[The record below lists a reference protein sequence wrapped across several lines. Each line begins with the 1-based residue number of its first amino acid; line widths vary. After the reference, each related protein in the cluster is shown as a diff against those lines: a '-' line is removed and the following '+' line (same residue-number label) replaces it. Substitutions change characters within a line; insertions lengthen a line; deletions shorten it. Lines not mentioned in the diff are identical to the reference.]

1 MQAWQFIALPWRV
14 IVTKPCRYAQALIV
28 MPSWRALAAGLVLLA
43 LSMTSVAVWSDPA
56 LEEIRARA
64 EAGEFERAERL
75 LDQWLQSSQ
84 DADTTALLRAQLQA
98 MKTTQIASQRQRIQ
112 GLIEGGDFDEAALEL
127 NELIAMGDSR
137 QQVSALRQAIADARL
152 YGAYRPGQVFSDP
165 LPRLQ
170 QSAPAV
176 VVIPVGQFMMGSPNT
191 EPGRNANEGPRRRVQ
206 VDQGFALSQTEITVG
221 QFAAFVADTGYRS
234 DVERAGFGVVYEPR
248 TRRFDRRRQVNWRH
262 DYLGEVAADDL
273 PVIRVS
279 FNDAAAYARWLTN
292 NSAQS
297 YRLPSE
303 AEYEYALRAGSQ
315 SRYWWGGGSPAT
327 AIENLTGDGDQSPTG
342 ANWSV
347 AFRSYNDGHWG
358 PAPVAS
364 YPPNP
369 FGLHD
374 MGGNVKSWVEDCWH
388 ESYVRAPRDTQAWIN
403 PGCTERVVRGGSWAS
418 TPAQARSAFRM
429 AAASSEH
436 SPQIGFRVVRVL
448 SE

>member
-1 MQAWQFIALPWRV
+1 
-14 IVTKPCRYAQALIV
+14 VTKPCRSAQAQIFI
-28 MPSWRALAAGLVLLA
+28 PTWRVLVAGAVLMAMTVLSASALA
-43 LSMTSVAVWSDPA
+43 DPA
-56 LEEIRARA
+56 LDEIRARA

-75 LDQWLQSSQ
+75 LDQWLQGSQ
-84 DADTTALLRAQLQA
+84 DTDTAALVRAQLQS
-98 MKTTQIASQRQRIQ
+98 MKTAQIISQRLRIQ
-112 GLIEGGDFDEAALEL
+112 SLIEAGEFDEAALEL

-137 QQVSALRQAIADARL
+137 QQVSALRQAMADARL

-165 LPRLQ
+165 MPRLQ
-170 QSAPAV
+170 QAAPAV
-176 VVIPVGQFMMGSPNT
+176 VVIPVGQFMMGSPST

-248 TRRFDRRRQVNWRH
+248 TRRFDRRRHMNWRH
-262 DYLGEVAADDL
+262 DYLGELAADDL

-292 NSAQS
+292 NTSQT

-315 SRYWWGGGSPAT
+315 SRYWWGGGSPSAP
-327 AIENLTGDGDQSPTG
+327 IENLTGDGDHSPTG
-342 ANWSV
+342 GSWSV
-347 AFRSYNDGHWG
+347 AFRGYDDGHWG

-388 ESYVRAPRDTQAWIN
+388 DSYVRAPRDTQAWVN
-403 PGCTERVVRGGSWAS
+403 PGCVERVVRGGSWAS

-429 AAASSEH
+429 ASASSEH
-436 SPQIGFRVVRVL
+436 SPQIGFRVVREL

>member
-1 MQAWQFIALPWRV
+1 MQAWQLSVSPWRV
-14 IVTKPCRYAQALIV
+14 TVTKPCRSAQAQIFI
-28 MPSWRALAAGLVLLA
+28 PTWRVLVAGAVLMAMTVLSASALA
-43 LSMTSVAVWSDPA
+43 DPA
-56 LEEIRARA
+56 LDEIRARA

-75 LDQWLQSSQ
+75 LDQWLQGSQ
-84 DADTTALLRAQLQA
+84 DTDTAALVRAQLQS
-98 MKTTQIASQRQRIQ
+98 MKTAQIISQRLRIQ
-112 GLIEGGDFDEAALEL
+112 SLIEAGEFDEAALEL

-137 QQVSALRQAIADARL
+137 QQVSALRQAMADARL

-165 LPRLQ
+165 MPRLQ
-170 QSAPAV
+170 QAAPAV

-248 TRRFDRRRQVNWRH
+248 TRRFDRRRHMNWRH
-262 DYLGEVAADDL
+262 DYLGELAADDL

-292 NSAQS
+292 NTSQT

-315 SRYWWGGGSPAT
+315 SRYWWGGGSPSAP
-327 AIENLTGDGDQSPTG
+327 IENLTGDGDHSPTG
-342 ANWSV
+342 GSWSV
-347 AFRSYNDGHWG
+347 AFRGYDDGHWG

-388 ESYVRAPRDTQAWIN
+388 DSYVRAPRDTQAWVN
-403 PGCTERVVRGGSWAS
+403 PGCVERVVRGGSWAS

-429 AAASSEH
+429 ASASSEH
-436 SPQIGFRVVRVL
+436 SPQIGFRVVREL